1 MPRRPTR
8 GPAVALRLG
17 AVRAARG
24 LSLGEIH
31 RRSGI
36 NRTLLTKI
44 ENGSRPNPGIQHLAW
59 LAIAIAGPKAGKRKI
74 VAVLDEL
81 IELRNG
87 ATP

>member
-8 GPAVALRLG
+8 GPAVSLRL
-17 AVRAARG
+17 ADVRAARG

-31 RRSGI
+31 RRSGV

-44 ENGSRPNPGIQHLAW
+44 ENGSRPNPGIQHLVW
-59 LAIAIAGPKAGKRKI
+59 IARAVAGPKAGRRKI
-74 VAVLDEL
+74 VAVLGEL
-81 IELRNG
+81 LCIPEQ